1 MAKERSEE
9 IENIWQET
17 TAASKTDAR
26 LDEYRF
32 KEFFH

>member
-1 MAKERSEE
+1 MAKECGEE
-9 IENIWQET
+9 IEGIWQRT
-17 TAASKTDAR
+17 TAASKNDAR